1 MDNLLKSRISKG
13 EKAYY
18 AAEYIL
24 PLLKT
29 YEKEILCYRYLQE
42 FPNPL
47 TESAM
52 MGY

>member
-29 YEKEILCYRYLQE
+29 YEKEILLSLE
-42 FPNPL
+42 KGENK
-47 TESAM
+47 ENK
-52 MGY
+52 